1 MLQNYAYQNDFTFFE
16 SSTPQ
21 TTLLYLKVNG
31 IYQVTFVGGGG
42 GASASSCA
50 YHGSHPGNPGAGGQ
64 VSISSDLI
72 VKDLFLKTNGLNGVG
87 EAGGNSVYSGT
98 TYGKGGN
105 AYSNP
110 GNSGYVKVK
119 LL

>member
-1 MLQNYAYQNDFTFFE
+1 MILRFFE
-16 SSTPQ
+16 SSAPQ
-21 TTLLYLKVNG
+21 TTLLYLKVDG
-31 IYQVTFVGGGG
+31 IYQVSFVGGGG
-42 GASASSCA
+42 GASASSCS
-50 YHGSHPGNPGAGGQ
+50 YHHSHPGNPGAGGQ